1 MRRVSPA
8 KLLKSNPFVLA
19 PMDDVTDI
27 AFRKICENMG
37 ASYSIS
43 ELTSIDALIR
53 DKVTLA
59 RYQRGNL
66 KTSGVQLFG
75 SKPDVF
81 VQAADVVGDNADF
94 IDVNFGCPSATVTG
108 NDSGSMLLKDPK
120 NVAGIISKLV
130 KHLDKP
136 VTAKIRL
143 GYSKMTYMDVAREV
157 EDAGAEVL
165 AVHGRTGKQKYTGV
179 ANWDAIGE
187 IHNRIEIPMIGNGDI
202 RVEEDIDKY
211 LGTHCDAMMIGRA
224 AIGNPLIFEQFNHY
238 KKTGEKL
245 VYEDLKAKR
254 KELFMN
260 YLEELDKFEPYN
272 PELKIKK
279 QSMWFFKGVEGVKEL
294 RRSINENK
302 KTIPEVMDI
311 VKRF

>member
-1 MRRVSPA
+1 MKKVSPA

-27 AFRKICENMG
+27 AFRKICEDMG

-43 ELTSIDALIR
+43 ELTSVDALVR

-66 KTSGVQLFG
+66 KTSGIQLFG
-75 SKPDVF
+75 NNPDTF
-81 VQAADVVGDNADF
+81 CEAADFVSDNADF

-108 NDSGSMLLKDPK
+108 NDAGSMLLKDPK
-120 NVAGIISKLV
+120 NVGEIVSKLV

-143 GYSKMTYMDVAREV
+143 GYSKMTYLDVAKEV

-165 AVHGRTGKQKYTGV
+165 AVHGRTAKQKYTGV
-179 ANWDAIGE
+179 ANWDAISE
-187 IHNRIEIPMIGNGDI
+187 IYNGVDIPLIGNGDV
-202 RVEEDIDKY
+202 RTEDDIDNY
-211 LGTHCDAMMIGRA
+211 LGSHCDALMIGRA
-224 AIGNPLIFEQFNHY
+224 AIGNPLIFEQFKHY
-238 KKTGEKL
+238 HKTGEKL
-245 VYEDLKAKR
+245 EYEDLKQRR
-254 KELFMN
+254 KELFMD

-272 PELKIKK
+272 PGLKIKR
-279 QSMWFFKGVEGVKEL
+279 QSMWFFKGVEGVKHI
-294 RRSINENK
+294 RREINEGK
-302 KTIPEVMDI
+302 KTIPEVLDI

>member
-1 MRRVSPA
+1 MRKISPA
-8 KLLKSNPFVLA
+8 KLLKSNPFILA

-27 AFRKICENMG
+27 AFRKVCEDNG

-43 ELTSIDALIR
+43 ELTSVDALVR

-75 SKPDVF
+75 KNPETF
-81 VQAADVVGDNADF
+81 CEAADFVGDNADF

-120 NVAGIISKLV
+120 NVGNIISSLV

-143 GYSKMTYMDVAREV
+143 GYSKMTYLDVAKEV

-165 AVHGRTGKQKYTGV
+165 AVHGRTARQKYTGV
-179 ANWDAIGE
+179 ANWDAIEE
-187 IHNRIEIPMIGNGDI
+187 IHNGIDIPLIGNGDI
-202 RVEEDIDKY
+202 RSEEDIDKY
-211 LGTHCDAMMIGRA
+211 LGSHADALMIGRA
-224 AIGNPLIFEQFNHY
+224 AIGNPLIFEQFKHY
-238 KKTGEKL
+238 NRTGEKL
-245 VYEDLKAKR
+245 EYEDLKKRR
-254 KELFMN
+254 KELFME

-272 PELKIKK
+272 PGLKIKR
-279 QSMWFFKGVEGVKEL
+279 QSMWFFKGVEGVKNI
-294 RRSINENK
+294 RREINEGK
-302 KTIPEVMDI
+302 KTIPEVLDI
-311 VKRF
+311 VRRF

>member
-1 MRRVSPA
+1 MRKVSPA

-27 AFRKICENMG
+27 AFRKVCEDNG

-43 ELTSIDALIR
+43 ELTSVDALVR

-75 SKPDVF
+75 KNPETF
-81 VQAADVVGDNADF
+81 CEAADFVGDNADF

-120 NVAGIISKLV
+120 NVGDIVSKLV

-143 GYSKMTYMDVAREV
+143 GYSKMTYLDVACEV

-165 AVHGRTGKQKYTGV
+165 AVHGRTAKQKYTGV
-179 ANWDAIGE
+179 ANWDAIAE
-187 IHNRIEIPMIGNGDI
+187 IYNGIDIPLIGNGDI
-202 RVEEDIDKY
+202 RTEEDIDKY
-211 LGTHCDAMMIGRA
+211 LGSHADALMIGRA
-224 AIGNPLIFEQFNHY
+224 AIGNPLIFEQFKHY
-238 KKTGEKL
+238 NKTGEKIK
-245 VYEDLKAKR
+245 YEDLKARR
-254 KELFMN
+254 KELFME
-260 YLEELDKFEPYN
+260 YLEELDKFDPYN
-272 PELKIKK
+272 PGLKIKR
-279 QSMWFFKGVEGVKEL
+279 QSMWFFKGVEGVKNI
-294 RRSINENK
+294 RREINEGK
-302 KTIPEVMDI
+302 KTIPEVLDI
-311 VKRF
+311 VRRF

>member
-1 MRRVSPA
+1 MKKVSPA
-8 KLLKSNPFVLA
+8 KLLKTNPFVLA

-27 AFRKICENMG
+27 AFRKICEDNG
-37 ASYSIS
+37 TSYSIS
-43 ELTSIDALIR
+43 ELTSVDALVR
-53 DKVTLA
+53 DKVVLA

-75 SKPDVF
+75 SKPDTF
-81 VQAADVVGDNADF
+81 VEAADVVGDNADF

-108 NDSGSMLLKDPK
+108 NDAGSMLLKDPK
-120 NVAGIISKLV
+120 NVGEIISKLV

-143 GYSKMTYMDVAREV
+143 GYSEMTYLGVAREV

-165 AVHGRTGKQKYTGV
+165 AVHGRTAKQKYTGV

-187 IHNRIEIPMIGNGDI
+187 IYNGIDIPLIGNGDI
-202 RVEEDIDKY
+202 RSEEDIDKY
-211 LGTHCDAMMIGRA
+211 LGSHADALMVGRA

-245 VYEDLKAKR
+245 VYEDIKTRR
-254 KELFMN
+254 KELFME
-260 YLEELDKFEPYN
+260 YLEELDKFKPYN
-272 PELKIKK
+272 PALKIKK
-279 QSMWFFKGVEGVKEL
+279 QATWFFKGVEGVKQIRTE
-294 RRSINENK
+294 INSGA
-302 KTIPEVMDI
+302 KTIPEVLDI
-311 VKRF
+311 VRRF